1 MERYKNL
8 GGDSGV
14 VGYEIG
20 SDFIK
25 VKFKSGS
32 KVYVYDHDSAGQD
45 KIDQMKNLA
54 KKGTGLNAFINR
66 NVKKLYSHIE

>member
-1 MERYKNL
+1 MEKYKNL

-25 VKFKSGS
+25 VKFENNS
-32 KVYVYDHDSAGQD
+32 KIYIYDYISAGRNN
-45 KIDQMKNLA
+45 IEQMKTLA
-54 KKGTGLNAFINR
+54 RTGTGLNAFINR

>member
-20 SDFIK
+20 TDFIK
-25 VKFKSGS
+25 VKFKGS
-32 KVYVYDHDSAGQD
+32 KVYVYDYASAGRD
-45 KIDQMKNLA
+45 NIEQMKTLA
-54 KKGTGLNAFINR
+54 KTGTGLNAFINQKT
-66 NVKKLYSHIE
+66 KKLYSRIE